1 MKQLSKKS
9 VFLFLIFSVF
19 FSVCL
24 SETKEKTTVYKD
36 LKKKTSK
43 YLWSKE
49 LFKVV
54 FDVQESEKKTAKT
67 QNNVT
72 VSAQRFKK
80 YDGKRI
86 RKILIKQED
95 VFDGKD
101 FLSRAAN
108 KSHIQTR
115 EMIIRGGLF
124 FQEYSMVDS
133 KLLAENEKYINDL
146 SYINDANFY
155 LVPVKGSTDFVDL
168 VLIVR
173 DKWTIGVVGY
183 LTSQDKFKLGIYD
196 KNFLGL
202 GNEFKYT
209 AKYEKGKSPE
219 WGNDFSYTIR
229 NIDESF
235 VDLTIDYF
243 DDYSRLKYGGSLNR
257 NYITGKKYGGG
268 LDWHIE
274 EEKEQKSEVKGIS
287 TISTPKSKKEIFDC
301 WFGRKYNLW
310 KPLLGFEGMAIA
322 IRHKSANYLIR
333 PAGVKSDSLRSYHN
347 VNYFRLVSFSFNT
360 QDFYRSSLIYGFGVT
375 EYIPYGKK
383 LELVYGRESG
393 EFVSRDY
400 FGISYS
406 YAKFYK
412 NVGYLYNKLSLG
424 GFWVS
429 DNDVL
434 EDLTLRMRTS
444 YFSLL
449 YKWGTYYTRFFA
461 DLNYVTS
468 VRRSLNDS
476 IGFRDEEIRELSLSE
491 KNEQK
496 FVLST
501 EMVSF
506 APYNLV
512 GFRFAFFTFADG
524 GFLSENENIAVG
536 GKFASSIGF
545 GVRIRNENLVFKTL
559 QLRFAYFPVQQDD
572 GAYKFRLSG
581 EKDYSEPNLDAGAPE
596 IIQYY

>member
-1 MKQLSKKS
+1 MNKKS
-9 VFLFLIFSVF
+9 VFLVLIFSIF
-19 FSVCL
+19 FSICF
-24 SETKEKTTVYKD
+24 SGTKEKTTVYKD
-36 LKKKTSK
+36 LKNTASK
-43 YLWSKE
+43 YRWSKE
-49 LFKVV
+49 LFNVV
-54 FDVQESEKKTAKT
+54 FDVQEKEKKTSKS

-72 VSAQRFKK
+72 VSDQRFKK
-80 YDGKRI
+80 FEGKRI
-86 RKILIKQED
+86 RKIIIKQKD
-95 VFDGKD
+95 VFEGKD
-101 FLSRAAN
+101 IFSRAAN
-108 KSHIQTR
+108 KTHIQTH
-115 EMIIRGGLF
+115 EGIIRSSLF
-124 FQEYSMVDS
+124 FQEYSMVDA
-133 KLLAENEKYINDL
+133 KLMAENEKYINDL
-146 SYINDANFY
+146 SYISDADFY
-155 LVPVKGSTDFVDL
+155 LMPVKGNSKFVDL

-183 LTSQDKFKLGIYD
+183 LTSQDKFKLGLYD
-196 KNFLGL
+196 KNFVGL
-202 GNEFKYT
+202 GNEFEYT

-219 WGNDFSYTIR
+219 WGNDFSYTIK

-243 DDYSRLKYGGSLNR
+243 DDYSKLKYGGSLDR

-274 EEKEQKSEVKGIS
+274 EEKEATSEVNGVTTVTK
-287 TISTPKSKKEIFDC
+287 PKSKSEIFDC

-310 KPLLGFEGMAIA
+310 KPLLGFDRMAIA
-322 IRHKSANYLIR
+322 VRHKSTNYITR
-333 PAGVKSDSLRSYHN
+333 PNGVNADTLRNYHDI
-347 VNYFRLVSFSFNT
+347 NYFRLVSFSFSQ

-383 LELVYGRESG
+383 MELVYGRESA
-393 EFVSRDY
+393 EFVTRDY

-412 NVGYLYNKLSLG
+412 NVGYLFNKVSLG
-424 GFWVS
+424 GFWIS
-429 DNDVL
+429 DEDEL

-461 DLNYVTS
+461 DLNYVTG
-468 VRRSLNDS
+468 VKRSLNDS
-476 IGFRDEEIRELSLSE
+476 IVFGDENIRELSLSD

-496 FVLST
+496 FTLST
-501 EMVSF
+501 EMVTF

-512 GFRFAFFTFADG
+512 GFRFALFTFADG

-559 QLRFAYFPVQQDD
+559 QLRFAYFPVHQED
-572 GAYKFRLSG
+572 GDYKFRLSG
-581 EKDYSEPNLDAGAPE
+581 EKDYTEPNLDAGEPE